1 MTELVPLALSLAQAV
16 KMAGLGKTSLY
27 QAIADGRL
35 MCRKAGRRTLVETA
49 ELKRFIQSL
58 PSNRD
63 TKDAA

>member
-1 MTELVPLALSLAQAV
+1 MTELVPFAVSLAQAV

-58 PSNRD
+58 PATGDANRS
-63 TKDAA
+63 A